1 MWTAPVLDVCHE
13 PAPVEQVPLK
23 LQRSSF
29 FTRFGFGRFFS
40 AFDTHHFITHQ
51 HSSTLHHQKSD
62 VHHWIIIVHPPKN
75 NENSHG
81 TQPPWPQRTAL
92 LPVLR
97 SRSDPQLAAALL
109 AAARIE
115 LLPTARPKF
124 GIWTM
129 NHGFNGWR
137 ALLCFI
143 CNFDCYWLQMI
154 VVTCSEITV
163 RVCPDMWKGAQFTA
177 IWMGK
182 EIINHIN
189 HGCLGLYNV
198 ISCWTN
204 NLNGKEKLRTQCLSA
219 ILECGHPTKNHW
231 LWTRSDMTEYGTF
244 YAATAIWSW
253 NLAQSTEWTIH
264 CPECTRVGRCWS
276 PWIKDFLCQRLESL
290 EVMGSL
296 CQVAISLG

>member
-23 LQRSSF
+23 LQKSSF

-62 VHHWIIIVHPPKN
+62 VHHCSSTKKWWK
-75 NENSHG
+75 SHG

-97 SRSDPQLAAALL
+97 SRGDPQLAAALL
-109 AAARIE
+109 AAAGIE

-129 NHGFNGWR
+129 NHGFHGWR

-143 CNFDCYWLQMI
+143 CNFWSLL
-154 VVTCSEITV
+154 
-163 RVCPDMWKGAQFTA
+163 
-177 IWMGK
+177 
-182 EIINHIN
+182 IINDCSYLFGN
-189 HGCLGLYNV
+189 YCQGLPRHVEGAPIYG
-198 ISCWTN
+198 
-204 NLNGKEKLRTQCLSA
+204 NLNGER
-219 ILECGHPTKNHW
+219 NHQP
-231 LWTRSDMTEYGTF
+231 Y
-244 YAATAIWSW
+244 
-253 NLAQSTEWTIH
+253 Q
-264 CPECTRVGRCWS
+264 
-276 PWIKDFLCQRLESL
+276 PWMFGVI
-290 EVMGSL
+290 
-296 CQVAISLG
+296 